1 MRSNRIGIYV
11 LAILA
16 MLFWGSSFIW
26 YKIIY
31 LYYKP
36 FSVVI
41 LRLLISGSFLIIVS
55 ILFNKREKIQRIDLK
70 YFFLL
75 AFFEPFAYF
84 LCESLG
90 MQYVS
95 ATMGA
100 IIISFIPLLTPVFSL
115 IFLKEKITYFGIFG
129 IIISF
134 VGVLL
139 VVVKN
144 NDSTS
149 SFQGI
154 ILMFLAVLSAIFYG
168 ILLKKISAKYSSITI
183 IKTLNIIALI
193 YFLPLFFILEWN
205 HFITVIPN
213 FQAIMTLLKL
223 SLFASGLA
231 FIFITIVVRNIG
243 LNNTNIFANLIP
255 VFTAFIAYL
264 VLKEEFSLRK
274 IIGII
279 IVISG
284 LFLSQIPFFMKKSR
298 RKNKTE

>member
-1 MRSNRIGIYV
+1 MKSNRIGIYI
-11 LAILA
+11 LAVFA
-16 MLFWGSSFIW
+16 MLFWSSSFIW

-41 LRLLISGSFLIIVS
+41 LRLLISAIFLFIVGL
-55 ILFNKREKIQRIDLK
+55 LFKKNDKIQRVDRK
-70 YFFLL
+70 YFLLL
-75 AFFEPFAYF
+75 AFFEPFCYF

-100 IIISFIPLLTPVFSL
+100 IIISFIPLLTPIFSL
-115 IFLKEKITYFGIFG
+115 MFLKEEISKFGISG

-134 VGVLL
+134 TGVLL
-139 VVVKN
+139 IVMKN
-144 NDSTS
+144 DDATS
-149 SFQGI
+149 SFKGI

-183 IKTLNIIALI
+183 IKTLNIIGLI

-205 HFITVIPN
+205 HFITVMPN
-213 FQAIMTLLKL
+213 SQAIITLLKL
-223 SLFASGLA
+223 SIFASGLA
-231 FIFITIVVRNIG
+231 FIFITIVIRNIG

-255 VFTAFIAYL
+255 VFTAFIAFF
-264 VLKEEFSLRK
+264 VLQEEFSLKK

-284 LFLSQIPFFMKKSR
+284 LFLSQIPYFMKKF
-298 RKNKTE
+298 KEHK